1 MKMANILI
9 IKYGF
14 FRLALFSLLFVDQFL
29 SGLLLKKFYA
39 NININVNHN
48 QSSTSNNNQQF
59 NCLTCLLKN
68 HRNTETKKKDTK
80 NISTIYEKKQKKTRK
95 KFIINSLNYVIF
107 IINSVY
113 KNSP

>member
-1 MKMANILI
+1 MKMTNILI

-29 SGLLLKKFYA
+29 SGLLLRKFYA

-68 HRNTETKKKDTK
+68 HRNTET
-80 NISTIYEKKQKKTRK
+80 EKKTPKTFQQFMKRNKRK
-95 KFIINSLNYVIF
+95 LGKSL
-107 IINSVY
+107 
-113 KNSP
+113 